1 MLNPVFLL
9 LILLSLFF
17 SFYSLSNWK
26 LGLLVFF
33 IYTQFFGIVKR
44 LILFIGLDN
53 FSYNLL
59 VVSQYV
65 FLLSIIVGTLRSS
78 KGRKNSNG
86 RVPFWLLLFS
96 CVLFISILISPFGL
110 GIAIPLAVIQY
121 FSIFI
126 IIVGQFLE
134 ERQVEDLKS
143 LLIKTAPIHAV
154 YQIYQFFFGPFGFE
168 LAFAETK
175 SAIINFA
182 EGDFVRGIPLYDSV
196 DPLYIHFGFVFLLLL
211 KGKKNIFS
219 YINMLLIITALVMI
233 GNRSGLIIL
242 FMGIFV
248 WCLLEWKIPKKKLVL
263 SSFILLIA
271 ASLNIFGY
279 LLMDVI
285 TNVES
290 LNIGQS
296 DFDTRLGSI
305 GTYADRIIGR
315 QKASENIT
323 VFGKGLGSSG
333 LAASTLANKGFDYD
347 ASATD
352 LFAHD
357 LVGEIVLDLG
367 IAGLFV
373 FAFLVW
379 SLIKHCTYNRDD
391 SPFLA
396 IILSSFLAS
405 SLLGGSFTYG
415 RAGYFVFLFAGFL
428 LNQQQLRASKNVEIN
443 V

>member
-17 SFYSLSNWK
+17 SFYSISNWK

-33 IYTQFFGIVKR
+33 IYTQFFGILKR
-44 LILFIGLDN
+44 LILFIGLNN

-65 FLLSIIVGTLRSS
+65 FLLSIIVGAIRS
-78 KGRKNSNG
+78 KNKIKSNG
-86 RVPFWLLLFS
+86 RVPFWFASFS
-96 CVLFISILISPFGL
+96 CVLLISILISPFGL

-121 FSIFI
+121 FPIFI

-134 ERQVEDLKS
+134 EKQVADLKS
-143 LLIKTAPIHAV
+143 LLMKTAPIHAV

-175 SAIINFA
+175 SSITNFA

-196 DPLYIHFGFVFLLLL
+196 DPLYIHFGLVFLLLL
-211 KGKKNIFS
+211 KAKKNAFS
-219 YINMLLIITALVMI
+219 YANMLLIIIALVLI

-242 FMGIFV
+242 FMGVFV
-248 WCLLEWKIPKKKLVL
+248 WCLLEWKIPKRKLIL
-263 SSFILLIA
+263 SSFILLIV

-285 TNVES
+285 TNIES
-290 LNIGQS
+290 LNISRS
-296 DFDTRLGSI
+296 DFGARLGSL
-305 GTYADRIIGR
+305 GTYSDRIIGR
-315 QKASENIT
+315 QKASQNIT
-323 VFGKGLGSSG
+323 FFGKGLGSSG
-333 LAASTLANKGFDYD
+333 LAAATLANKGFDYD
-347 ASATD
+347 TSARD

-357 LVGEIVLDLG
+357 LVGEIILDLG
-367 IAGLFV
+367 IAGLLV
-373 FAFLVW
+373 FALLIW
-379 SLIKHCTYNRDD
+379 SLIKYCTYNRED

-396 IILSSFLAS
+396 MILSSFLAS

-428 LNQQQLRASKNVEIN
+428 LNKRKLPTSKHISIN
-443 V
+443 A